1 MRHVLVGAAMAAVLG
16 VPAASAWGQTAP
28 AAGTVLGTITM
39 PRAVLADGK
48 PLPAGTYQ
56 VRLTGDEAA
65 PPVGASPERY
75 VEFVRGG
82 KTVGRELATVIS
94 GDAIGDVVD
103 GPRPAAGGS
112 RVELLKGND
121 YMRVWFSRGG
131 MHYLVHL
138 PVPSA

>member
-1 MRHVLVGAAMAAVLG
+1 
-16 VPAASAWGQTAP
+16 
-28 AAGTVLGTITM
+28 
-39 PRAVLADGK
+39 
-48 PLPAGTYQ
+48 

-65 PPVGASPERY
+65 LPVGVSPEWY